1 MQRVAL
7 ALLHFAL
14 VEPGAGCG
22 PRVLVGF
29 HLGVVVG
36 RQLRTAAVGLPGSL
50 RIRSRRVGRLRGV
63 ADFSRF
69 AAGAAAGCAEGSVV
83 PSVGSIANYP
93 CIYVYMRISLVPDER
108 LIIIYQHQLLCQI
121 LHQLQNRAAIRLAFH
136 LHALARRAPT
146 KNHGIARHKMIEG
159 GWWKAYTKNGRYIGI
174 IEGDEFIV
182 GKTRI
187 LYRISKNKLYSTEVP
202 PSLIADISEKQAITT
217 NGEILLKFSKTT
229 RERRL

>member
-1 MQRVAL
+1 MVA
-7 ALLHFAL
+7 
-14 VEPGAGCG
+14 P
-22 PRVLVGF
+22 
-29 HLGVVVG
+29 
-36 RQLRTAAVGLPGSL
+36 
-50 RIRSRRVGRLRGV
+50 
-63 ADFSRF
+63 
-69 AAGAAAGCAEGSVV
+69 
-83 PSVGSIANYP
+83 
-93 CIYVYMRISLVPDER
+93 
-108 LIIIYQHQLLCQI
+108 II
-121 LHQLQNRAAIRLAFH
+121 
-136 LHALARRAPT
+136 
-146 KNHGIARHKMIEG
+146 NHSTARHKMIEG